1 MTEKKKQTD
10 EKLDIEELK
19 QKCKEYLSG
28 WQRAQADYI
37 NLEKEMERKR
47 AEWIKMANTDLLMEL
62 LPVYDNLKLA
72 MRHIPADKKESDW
85 VVGIEHIK
93 NQFKKF
99 LEDMG
104 IEEIVPHSGDKF
116 DLDVHEAVKAEQENN
131 NKIKKVLKHGYKL
144 NGRVLYPAKVIV

>member
-1 MTEKKKQTD
+1 
-10 EKLDIEELK
+10 
-19 QKCKEYLSG
+19 
-28 WQRAQADYI
+28 
-37 NLEKEMERKR
+37 LEKEMERKR